1 MFEKLREK
9 QPGESTEEKDIKAAI
24 KENKFNEDV
33 SLKWKQKSSKKEL
46 EKKAKE
52 AVDKA
57 ADMKDKE
64 VAGPAGMTSRPSGVK
79 SPPYQTPRV
88 AEE

>member
-1 MFEKLREK
+1 MRML
-9 QPGESTEEKDIKAAI
+9 
-24 KENKFNEDV
+24 

-64 VAGPAGMTSRPSGVK
+64 VAAPAGMTSRPSRVK
-79 SPPYQTPRV
+79 SPSYQTPRV
-88 AEE
+88 AED